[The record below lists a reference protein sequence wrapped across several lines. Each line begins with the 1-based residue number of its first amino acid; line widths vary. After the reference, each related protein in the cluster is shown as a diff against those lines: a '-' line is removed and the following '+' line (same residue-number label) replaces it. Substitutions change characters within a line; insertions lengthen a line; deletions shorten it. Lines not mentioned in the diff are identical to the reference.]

1 MLRCLLT
8 TKKYISKLF
17 ATAKGEF
24 FMEECLHGWR
34 IVDLGGSSME
44 VYEQGSLWRCGG
56 LGGAC

>member
-1 MLRCLLT
+1 
-8 TKKYISKLF
+8 
-17 ATAKGEF
+17 
-24 FMEECLHGWR
+24 MEECLHGWR